1 MWSLS
6 ESATRT
12 NTEPNRGGLSSSAK
26 PKRKKDTMNEQKMIA
41 DAAKD
46 WNARG
51 GEIGTP
57 FGLVKLTVSVRY
69 KKDYGCGT
77 VFMSAVA
84 NSKDVFDTLGPRATS
99 GAVAGEVE
107 LHAGW
112 VADALAQGASMA
124 EIGQLLRHRTSS
136 ATEIYAKV
144 DFDGLRSLALPW
156 PRSGGSR

>member
-1 MWSLS
+1 
-6 ESATRT
+6 
-12 NTEPNRGGLSSSAK
+12 
-26 PKRKKDTMNEQKMIA
+26 MNEQKMIA

-84 NSKDVFDTLGPRATS
+84 NSKDVFDTLEPRATS

-107 LHAGW
+107 LSAGW
-112 VADALAQGASMA
+112 VADELAQGASMA
-124 EIGQLLRHRTSS
+124 EIVAQASLVYRPRDFAGLVRSNRDRGRDLMDGIFEFDAQVSS
-136 ATEIYAKV
+136 A
-144 DFDGLRSLALPW
+144 
-156 PRSGGSR
+156 